1 MIANPFAGRYDG
13 PEVEEP
19 MTATSKERGMESMT
33 WLRCKVS
40 PGQFTGEYV
49 VAAKDFRGQG
59 FSFFVPDEY
68 VQGQDQMSG
77 DVPVDGLVQVAVL
90 EQSSDLV
97 LVRLP
102 RVALQ
107 NGQTVTVRSS
117 DLVRKPAR
125 ELA

>member
-1 MIANPFAGRYDG
+1 
-13 PEVEEP
+13 
-19 MTATSKERGMESMT
+19 MESMT

-49 VAAKDFRGQG
+49 VAAKDFRGYG
-59 FSFFVPDEY
+59 FSLFVPDEY
-68 VQGQDQMSG
+68 VHGQDHVSG
-77 DVPVDGLVQVAVL
+77 DGPVDGLVQVEVL
-90 EQSSDLV
+90 ERSVDLA

-107 NGQTVTVRSS
+107 NGQTVTVRISE
-117 DLVRKPAR
+117 LVRRPAR